1 MRRSVVTR
9 HCLSKKLDAET
20 GGCRVVGVLLVSK
33 TVLHC
38 EMGLYVDSFLPEAEK
53 TPILTPVLFRFALHR
68 GRVRVLQEAWRDEP
82 HRQGTRTQTRH
93 AGLDRYCVRNTN
105 FVLV

>member
-20 GGCRVVGVLLVSK
+20 GVCRVVGVLLVSK

-68 GRVRVLQEAWRDEP
+68 GRVRVLQEE
-82 HRQGTRTQTRH
+82 
-93 AGLDRYCVRNTN
+93 LLSRNC
-105 FVLV
+105 FVAVLALMRASASVSPKP